1 MAKLLSNT
9 FYWFSDSLVKG
20 WLALFMRETA
30 AIQSHSELT
39 FFVQKLPKIETSN
52 WAESRS
58 TIFWT
63 INDFYLRENK
73 VKN

>member
-30 AIQSHSELT
+30 AIQSHLEWT
-39 FFVQKLPKIETSN
+39 FFLTKATQNWNIELSQN
-52 WAESRS
+52 Y
-58 TIFWT
+58 
-63 INDFYLRENK
+63 INHILDH
-73 VKN
+73 